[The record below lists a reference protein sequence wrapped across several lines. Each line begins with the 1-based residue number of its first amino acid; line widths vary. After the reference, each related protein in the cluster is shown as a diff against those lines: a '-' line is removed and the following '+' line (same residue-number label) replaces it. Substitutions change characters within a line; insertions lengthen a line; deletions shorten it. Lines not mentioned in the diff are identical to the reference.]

1 MINIE
6 TSYIRQKILPLWF
19 GFSFLLEKVFSTI
32 CFLRLSYDN
41 TFFHVGPYFP
51 QSIYVPS
58 KAYFMQLEITTII

>member
-6 TSYIRQKILPLWF
+6 TSYIRKKILPLLF

-32 CFLRLSYDN
+32 FFLQLSYDN

-51 QSIYVPS
+51 
-58 KAYFMQLEITTII
+58 